1 MTRRDKNSRKRFW
14 VQATTYGFT
23 AELMFILSQRVPF
36 FATKGVLSNV
46 IYFVI
51 GLAIFSVL
59 DYPIKYLLRL
69 PWYVLAII
77 FTAWLVG
84 IVLIP

>member
-1 MTRRDKNSRKRFW
+1 MARRYGNKRKRFW
-14 VQATTYGFT
+14 VQAMTYGFT
-23 AELMFILSQRVPF
+23 AELLFILIQRVPF
-36 FATKGVLSNV
+36 FATNGVLSKV

-51 GLAIFSVL
+51 GLAIFSML